1 MAKRLLTNTSIAIAS
16 VLACQAAWALGFG
29 PVRATAY
36 LGYPLDLSVP
46 LQLQPGESV
55 NESCVSAAVSSG
67 DSPLPPSAV
76 SVSLVQS
83 PGGVDPRVRV
93 RTTGRIDEPFVTV
106 TVTLGCE
113 ARLSRQFTVFADPP
127 PTAPVLEPSTRA
139 AAPTAVSEVRAE
151 APAAAAPSGGIVAP
165 PPNSRRASSGGVR
178 REAAASAPA
187 QRPVAAVN
195 RSRAAAVPEVA
206 PAPPAE
212 KAPLAEAARSSSG
225 TVVKAESVARL
236 RLDAPVVT
244 MASDQAYA
252 EVLKQREQEALK
264 TAKIAVDVAQA
275 ANNSAAQRVAAMEAS
290 VQALRK
296 ENAEQRAA
304 MERLRGQIGDSG
316 LADGL
321 MPWLAGACIALA
333 GLAGFFF
340 VRMRRLDAVRAQTWL
355 DVRGPLTR
363 QSEFD
368 TVGVGGDSGFVS
380 PQAQAAEPAPAAVTV
395 AAVPEVPVPEVPV
408 PSARPAQA
416 ASSRF
421 AETQPSSAYE
431 LDQGAQGHDIS
442 IEELLDVEQQAEFFI
457 VLGQDDAAID
467 LLTSHVM
474 ASGGASPMPYLK
486 LLEIYRRIGD
496 QTSYE
501 RTRKRFNAR
510 FNGVAPEWTADPNTG
525 RSLDEYPEVM
535 HRIER
540 VWVRPVDAM
549 ADLQTLMFRNDSNLL
564 FELPAYR
571 DIMLLFTLARDLHDA
586 SSEDATAVDV
596 LLPLGDH
603 GDLSDA
609 FGGTP
614 MLPVGTIEDG
624 LDPDGLSLAYEE
636 TSTGTGARVG
646 GGNSRH

>member
-16 VLACQAAWALGFG
+16 VLACQAGWALGFG

-55 NESCVSAAVSSG
+55 NESCLSAAVSSG

-127 PTAPVLEPSTRA
+127 PTAPVLEPSSRA
-139 AAPTAVSEVRAE
+139 AAPTVVSEVRAE
-151 APAAAAPSGGIVAP
+151 APAAAVPAGAIVAP

-178 REAAASAPA
+178 REASSAV

-206 PAPPAE
+206 PTPPAE
-212 KAPLAEAARSSSG
+212 KTPLAEAVRSSSG

-296 ENAEQRAA
+296 ENAEQRAT
-304 MERLRGQIGDSG
+304 MERLRGQLGDSG

-380 PQAQAAEPAPAAVTV
+380 PQAQPAEPAPAAV
-395 AAVPEVPVPEVPV
+395 AAVPEVPVAELAV
-408 PSARPAQA
+408 PSARPAQPA
-416 ASSRF
+416 PSRF

-609 FGGTP
+609 FGGTS
-614 MLPVGTIEDG
+614 MLPVGTVDDG
-624 LDPDGLSLAYEE
+624 LDPDGLSLAYEA
-636 TSTGTGARVG
+636 TGTGARLG
-646 GGNSRH
+646 SGHSRH